1 MSLSKGFAAVLRTV
15 RAVRGFSQQDLGD
28 AGDRKHLWLMEKAK
42 SSPTLNKF
50 EELSQALQFDPVTI
64 LALCVSQRDEVSP
77 AEVIKRVQK
86 ELAEFERLGGLKQLA
101 DSMVDGEFK
110 SHNDDRSRKLEAIQE
125 CKRAGLTPKET
136 IAKLGFTKSTVYALW
151 KLVDEE

>member
-1 MSLSKGFAAVLRTV
+1 M
-15 RAVRGFSQQDLGD
+15 
-28 AGDRKHLWLMEKAK
+28 
-42 SSPTLNKF
+42 
-50 EELSQALQFDPVTI
+50 
-64 LALCVSQRDEVSP
+64 SQRDEVSP